1 MTLHRKRALKEE
13 GLTYPAALRRGAIMR
28 MKKLIMSLPGSNA
41 VCSPAPKPHSGSKSQ
56 LVAGLFLSEGTAT
69 PLLPSAATK
78 TYADV
83 GATPASAIGCYH
95 AEPFPTQ
102 GFRDYCPR

>member
-1 MTLHRKRALKEE
+1 
-13 GLTYPAALRRGAIMR
+13 
-28 MKKLIMSLPGSNA
+28 
-41 VCSPAPKPHSGSKSQ
+41 
-56 LVAGLFLSEGTAT
+56 
-69 PLLPSAATK
+69 LLPSAATK